1 MNEKKVIFLISFLA
15 FIAMFGYETFSSS
28 TGFVSAQI
36 PSTENST
43 AQGSLALPD
52 LFSKVQKSVVQV
64 TERDNSNEFGS
75 RLGSGFVY
83 DKDGHII
90 TNSHVVIPGSNNNN
104 NNNNEL
110 QVSFLD
116 GNVYPADVVGF
127 DEFADMAVIKVKNIS
142 SDKLTPLPLA
152 NSSSLRI
159 GDTVVAIG
167 NPFGL
172 SGSMTVGI
180 VSGLG
185 RLLPSNENA
194 GNFAGPG
201 SSFSIPNIIQTDAAI
216 NPGNSGGPLI
226 DTQGRAVGI
235 NTAIFSNTGVYS
247 GVGFAIPSN
256 TISKIATSLVQNGSY
271 HHPYIGI
278 VGLSLSPDLS
288 KQIGLNETKGF
299 LITSITK
306 GSPGDKSGLRAGST
320 TTTYN
325 GRDVDVGGDIILK
338 IDNREVSKIDDI
350 LAYLETEKQVG
361 DKVHLTILRDNA
373 IRELDLTLGERPEQV
388 KIDSSL
394 NDFSNRVPPQNG
406 DNNNP
411 EELYDECVSV
421 AGKSLCDFL
430 FKR

>member
-1 MNEKKVIFLISFLA
+1 MIERKVLLAISFLVL
-15 FIAMFGYETFSSS
+15 IAIISYETFSSS
-28 TGFVSAQI
+28 TKFVSAQM
-36 PSTENST
+36 PTNENST
-43 AQGSLALPD
+43 AQGSLSLPD
-52 LFSKVQKSVVQV
+52 LFTKVQKSVVQV
-64 TERDNSNEFGS
+64 TERDNSNELGA

-83 DKDGHII
+83 DKDGHVI
-90 TNSHVVIPGSNNNN
+90 TNYHVVTPGT

-110 QVSFLD
+110 QVTFLD
-116 GNVYPADVVGF
+116 GNVYPADLVGV
-127 DEFADMAVIKVKNIS
+127 DQFADLAVIKVKNIS
-142 SDKLTPLPLA
+142 SDKLPPLPLA

-159 GDTVVAIG
+159 GESVVAIG

-172 SGSMTVGI
+172 SGSMTQGI

-185 RLLPSNENA
+185 RLLPSNENQD
-194 GNFAGPG
+194 NFAGPG

-226 DTQGRAVGI
+226 DTQGRVVGI

-256 TISKIATSLVQNGSY
+256 TISKVATSLIQNGSY

-278 VGLSLSPDLS
+278 VGLSLIPDLS
-288 KQIGLNETKGF
+288 KQIGLNQTKGF

-306 GSPGDKSGLRAGST
+306 GSPADKSGLRAGST
-320 TTTYN
+320 TTTIN
-325 GRDVDVGGDIILK
+325 GRDVEVGGDIILK

-350 LAYLETEKQVG
+350 LAYLESQKHVG
-361 DKVHLTILRDNA
+361 DKVHFTILRDNE
-373 IRELDLTLGERPEQV
+373 IKELDLILGDRPSPA
-388 KIDSSL
+388 KLDSS
-394 NDFSNRVPPQNG
+394 NDFSNRLPPQN
-406 DNNNP
+406 DNNKNQ
-411 EELYDECVSV
+411 EELYNECVNV

>member
-1 MNEKKVIFLISFLA
+1 MSEKKVLLVISFLVFLA
-15 FIAMFGYETFSSS
+15 IISYETFSF
-28 TGFVSAQI
+28 GINFASAQI
-36 PSTENST
+36 PIIENST
-43 AQGSLALPD
+43 GQGSLSLPD
-52 LFSKVQKSVVQV
+52 LFSKVEKSVVQV
-64 TERDNSNEFGS
+64 TEIDNSNELGS

-83 DKDGHII
+83 DKAGHII
-90 TNSHVVIPGSNNNN
+90 TNYHVVVPGS
-104 NNNNEL
+104 NNEL

-116 GNVYPADVVGF
+116 GNVYSADLVGS
-127 DEFADMAVIKVKNIS
+127 DQFADLAVIKVKNIP

-159 GDTVVAIG
+159 GETVVAIG

-185 RLLPSNENA
+185 RLLPSN
-194 GNFAGPG
+194 GNEQNPGIG

-226 DTQGRAVGI
+226 NTQGKVIGV
-235 NTAIFSNTGVYS
+235 NTAIFSNTGVYA

-256 TISKIATSLVQNGSY
+256 SISKVVTSLIQTGSY
-271 HHPYIGI
+271 HHPHIGI
-278 VGLSLSPDLS
+278 IGLSLSPELS
-288 KQIGLNETKGF
+288 KQIGLNQTKGF

-306 GSPGDKSGLRAGST
+306 GSPAQKYGLKAGSI

-325 GRDVDVGGDIILK
+325 GRDVNEGGDIILK
-338 IDNREVSKIDDI
+338 IDNREVTKIDDI
-350 LAYLETEKQVG
+350 LAYLESQKQVG
-361 DKVHLTILRDNA
+361 DKVHLTILRDNS
-373 IRELDLTLGERPEQV
+373 IKELDLILGERPSED

-394 NDFSNRVPPQNG
+394 NDFSDRLPPQNG

-411 EELYDECVSV
+411 EDLYDECVSV
-421 AGKSLCDFL
+421 AGKSFCDFL
-430 FKR
+430 FKK

>member
-1 MNEKKVIFLISFLA
+1 MIERKVLLAISFLVL
-15 FIAMFGYETFSSS
+15 IAIISYETFSSS
-28 TGFVSAQI
+28 TKFVSAQM
-36 PSTENST
+36 PTNENST
-43 AQGSLALPD
+43 AQGSLSLPD
-52 LFSKVQKSVVQV
+52 LFTKVQKSVVQV
-64 TERDNSNEFGS
+64 TERDNSNELGA

-83 DKDGHII
+83 DKDGHVI
-90 TNSHVVIPGSNNNN
+90 TNYHVVTPGT

-110 QVSFLD
+110 QVTFLD
-116 GNVYPADVVGF
+116 GNVYPADLVGV
-127 DEFADMAVIKVKNIS
+127 DQFADLAVIKVKNIS
-142 SDKLTPLPLA
+142 SDKLPPLPLA

-159 GDTVVAIG
+159 GESVVAIG

-172 SGSMTVGI
+172 SGSMTQGI

-185 RLLPSNENA
+185 RLLPSNENQD
-194 GNFAGPG
+194 NFAGPG

-226 DTQGRAVGI
+226 DTQGRVVGI

-256 TISKIATSLVQNGSY
+256 TISKVATSLIQNGSY

-278 VGLSLSPDLS
+278 VGLSLTPDLS
-288 KQIGLNETKGF
+288 KQIGLNQTKGF

-306 GSPGDKSGLRAGST
+306 GSPADKSGLRAGST
-320 TTTYN
+320 TTTIN
-325 GRDVDVGGDIILK
+325 GRDVEVGGDIILK

-350 LAYLETEKQVG
+350 LAYLESQKHVG
-361 DKVHLTILRDNA
+361 DKVHFTILRDNE
-373 IRELDLTLGERPEQV
+373 IKELDLILGDRPSPA
-388 KIDSSL
+388 KLDSS
-394 NDFSNRVPPQNG
+394 NDFSNRLPPQN
-406 DNNNP
+406 DNNKNQ
-411 EELYDECVSV
+411 EELYNECVNV

>member
-1 MNEKKVIFLISFLA
+1 MIERKFLITLSFLIL
-15 FIAMFGYETFSSS
+15 IATVPFVTFSS
-28 TGFVSAQI
+28 TRLASAQA
-36 PSTENST
+36 SASQNST
-43 AQGSLALPD
+43 KQSSMPLPD

-64 TERDNSNEFGS
+64 TERDNSNELGS

-83 DKDGHII
+83 DKEGHII
-90 TNSHVVIPGSNNNN
+90 TNYHVVASGTNNN

-110 QVSFLD
+110 QVTFLD
-116 GNVYPADVVGF
+116 GNVYPADLVGV
-127 DEFADMAVIKVKNIS
+127 DQFADLAVIKVKNIS
-142 SDKLTPLPLA
+142 PDKLAPLSLA

-159 GDTVVAIG
+159 GETVVAIG

-172 SGSMTVGI
+172 SGSMTQGI

-185 RLLPSNENA
+185 RLLPSNDNQDNIEGA
-194 GNFAGPG
+194 G
-201 SSFSIPNIIQTDAAI
+201 SSYSIPNIIQTDAAI

-226 DTQGRAVGI
+226 DTEGMVVGI

-256 TISKIATSLVQNGSY
+256 TISKVATSLIQSGSY
-271 HHPYIGI
+271 QHPYIGI

-306 GSPGDKSGLRAGST
+306 GSPADKAGLRAGST

-325 GRDVDVGGDIILK
+325 GRDVDVGGDVILK
-338 IDNREVSKIDDI
+338 IDKIDVSKIDDI
-350 LAYLETEKQVG
+350 LSYLESQKHVG
-361 DKVHLTILRDNA
+361 DTVHLTVLRDNA
-373 IRELDLTLGERPEQV
+373 IKQLDLILGERPNQP
-388 KIDSSL
+388 KISSSM
-394 NDFSNRVPPQNG
+394 DEFSNRLPSQN
-406 DNNNP
+406 DNNKSP
-411 EELYDECVSV
+411 QDLYDECVGV

>member
-1 MNEKKVIFLISFLA
+1 MIERKVLLAISFLVL
-15 FIAMFGYETFSSS
+15 IAIISYETFSSS
-28 TGFVSAQI
+28 TKFVSAQM
-36 PSTENST
+36 PTNQNST
-43 AQGSLALPD
+43 AQGSLSLPD
-52 LFSKVQKSVVQV
+52 LFTKVQKSVVQV
-64 TERDNSNEFGS
+64 TERDNSNELGA

-83 DKDGHII
+83 DKDGHVI
-90 TNSHVVIPGSNNNN
+90 TNYHVVTPGT

-110 QVSFLD
+110 QVTFLD
-116 GNVYPADVVGF
+116 GNVYPADLVGV
-127 DEFADMAVIKVKNIS
+127 DQFADLAVIKVKNIS
-142 SDKLTPLPLA
+142 SDKLPPLPLA

-159 GDTVVAIG
+159 GESVVAIG

-172 SGSMTVGI
+172 SGSMTQGI

-185 RLLPSNENA
+185 RLLPSNENQD
-194 GNFAGPG
+194 NFAGPG

-226 DTQGRAVGI
+226 DTQGRVVGI

-256 TISKIATSLVQNGSY
+256 TISKVATSLIQNGSY

-278 VGLSLSPDLS
+278 VGLSLIPDLS
-288 KQIGLNETKGF
+288 KQIGLNQTKGF

-306 GSPGDKSGLRAGST
+306 GSPADKSGLRAGST
-320 TTTYN
+320 TTTIN
-325 GRDVDVGGDIILK
+325 GRDVEVGGDIILK

-350 LAYLETEKQVG
+350 LAYLESQKHVG
-361 DKVHLTILRDNA
+361 DKVHFTILRDNK
-373 IRELDLTLGERPEQV
+373 IKELDLLLGDRPSPAKV
-388 KIDSSL
+388 DSS
-394 NDFSNRVPPQNG
+394 NDFSNRLPPQN
-406 DNNNP
+406 DNNKNQ
-411 EELYDECVSV
+411 EDLYNECVNV

>member
-1 MNEKKVIFLISFLA
+1 MIERKVLLAVSFLVL
-15 FIAMFGYETFSSS
+15 IVIISYETFSSS
-28 TGFVSAQI
+28 TNFVSAQI
-36 PSTENST
+36 PTNENST
-43 AQGSLALPD
+43 TQGSLSLPD
-52 LFSKVQKSVVQV
+52 LFTKVQKSVVQV
-64 TERDNSNEFGS
+64 TERDNSNELGS

-83 DKDGHII
+83 DKDGHVI
-90 TNSHVVIPGSNNNN
+90 TNYHVVTPGT

-110 QVSFLD
+110 QVTFLD
-116 GNVYPADVVGF
+116 GNVYPADLVGV
-127 DEFADMAVIKVKNIS
+127 DQFADLAVIKVKNIS
-142 SDKLTPLPLA
+142 SDKLAPLPLA

-159 GDTVVAIG
+159 GESVVAIG

-172 SGSMTVGI
+172 SGSMTQGI

-185 RLLPSNENA
+185 RLLPSNENQDNIA
-194 GNFAGPG
+194 AAG
-201 SSFSIPNIIQTDAAI
+201 SSYSIPNIIQTDAAI

-226 DTQGRAVGI
+226 DTEGRVVGI

-256 TISKIATSLVQNGSY
+256 TISKVATSLIQNGSY

-278 VGLSLSPDLS
+278 VGLSLTADLS
-288 KQIGLNETKGF
+288 KQIGLNQTKGF

-306 GSPGDKSGLRAGST
+306 GSPADKSGLRAGST

-325 GRDVDVGGDIILK
+325 GRDVEVGGDIILK

-350 LAYLETEKQVG
+350 LAYLESQKHVG
-361 DKVHLTILRDNA
+361 DKVHFTILRDNA
-373 IRELDLTLGERPEQV
+373 IKELDLTLGDRPSPT
-388 KIDSSL
+388 KLDSS
-394 NDFSNRVPPQNG
+394 NDFSNRLPPQN
-406 DNNNP
+406 DNNKSQ
-411 EELYDECVSV
+411 EELYNECVNV

>member
-1 MNEKKVIFLISFLA
+1 MIERKVLLAISFLVL
-15 FIAMFGYETFSSS
+15 IAIISYKTYSSS
-28 TGFVSAQI
+28 IEFVSAQI
-36 PSTENST
+36 PTNENST
-43 AQGSLALPD
+43 TQGSLSLPD
-52 LFSKVQKSVVQV
+52 LFTKVQKSVVQV
-64 TERDNSNEFGS
+64 TERDNSNELGS

-83 DKDGHII
+83 DKEGHVI
-90 TNSHVVIPGSNNNN
+90 TNYHVVTPGT

-110 QVSFLD
+110 QVTFLD
-116 GNVYPADVVGF
+116 GNVYPADLVGV
-127 DEFADMAVIKVKNIS
+127 DQFADLAVIKVKNIS
-142 SDKLTPLPLA
+142 SDKLPPLPLA

-159 GDTVVAIG
+159 GESVVAIG

-172 SGSMTVGI
+172 SGSMTQGI

-185 RLLPSNENA
+185 RLLPSNENQD
-194 GNFAGPG
+194 NFAGPG

-226 DTQGRAVGI
+226 DTQGRVVGI

-256 TISKIATSLVQNGSY
+256 TISKVATSLIQNGSY

-278 VGLSLSPDLS
+278 VGLSLTPDLS
-288 KQIGLNETKGF
+288 KQIGLNQTKGF

-306 GSPGDKSGLRAGST
+306 GSPADKSGLRAGST
-320 TTTYN
+320 TTTIS
-325 GRDVDVGGDIILK
+325 GRDVEVGGDIILK

-350 LAYLETEKQVG
+350 LAYLESQKHVG
-361 DKVHLTILRDNA
+361 DKVHFTILRDNK
-373 IRELDLTLGERPEQV
+373 IKELDLLLGDRPSPA
-388 KIDSSL
+388 KLDLS
-394 NDFSNRVPPQNG
+394 NDFSNRLPPQN
-406 DNNNP
+406 DNNKNQ
-411 EELYDECVSV
+411 EDLYNECVNV

>member
-1 MNEKKVIFLISFLA
+1 MIERKVLLAISFLVL
-15 FIAMFGYETFSSS
+15 IAIISYETFSSS
-28 TGFVSAQI
+28 TKFVSAQM
-36 PSTENST
+36 PTNQNTT
-43 AQGSLALPD
+43 AQGSLSLPD
-52 LFSKVQKSVVQV
+52 LFTKVQKSVVQV
-64 TERDNSNEFGS
+64 TERDNSNELGA

-83 DKDGHII
+83 DKDGHVI
-90 TNSHVVIPGSNNNN
+90 TNYHVVTPGT

-110 QVSFLD
+110 QVTFLD
-116 GNVYPADVVGF
+116 GNVYPADLVGV
-127 DEFADMAVIKVKNIS
+127 DQFADLAVIKVKNIS
-142 SDKLTPLPLA
+142 SDKLPPLPLA

-159 GDTVVAIG
+159 GESVVAIG

-172 SGSMTVGI
+172 SGSMTQGI

-185 RLLPSNENA
+185 RLLPSNENQD
-194 GNFAGPG
+194 NFAGPG

-226 DTQGRAVGI
+226 DTQGRVVGI

-256 TISKIATSLVQNGSY
+256 TISKVATSLIQNGSY

-278 VGLSLSPDLS
+278 VGLSLIPDLS
-288 KQIGLNETKGF
+288 KQIGLNQTKGF

-306 GSPGDKSGLRAGST
+306 GSPADKSGLRAGST
-320 TTTYN
+320 TTTIN
-325 GRDVDVGGDIILK
+325 GRDVEVGGDIILK

-350 LAYLETEKQVG
+350 LAYLESQKHVG
-361 DKVHLTILRDNA
+361 DKVHFTILRDNE
-373 IRELDLTLGERPEQV
+373 IKELDLILGDRPSPA
-388 KIDSSL
+388 KLDSS
-394 NDFSNRVPPQNG
+394 NDFSNRLPPQN
-406 DNNNP
+406 DNNKNQ
-411 EELYDECVSV
+411 EDLYNECVNV

>member
-1 MNEKKVIFLISFLA
+1 MIERKVLLAISFLVL
-15 FIAMFGYETFSSS
+15 IAIISYETFNSS
-28 TGFVSAQI
+28 TKFVSAQM
-36 PSTENST
+36 PTNENST
-43 AQGSLALPD
+43 IQGSLSLPD
-52 LFSKVQKSVVQV
+52 LFTKVQKSVVQV
-64 TERDNSNEFGS
+64 TERDNSNELGS

-83 DKDGHII
+83 DKDGHVI
-90 TNSHVVIPGSNNNN
+90 TNYHVVTPGT

-110 QVSFLD
+110 QVTFLD
-116 GNVYPADVVGF
+116 GNVYPADLVGV
-127 DEFADMAVIKVKNIS
+127 DQFADLAVIKVKNIS
-142 SDKLTPLPLA
+142 SDKLAPLSLA

-159 GDTVVAIG
+159 GESVVAIG

-172 SGSMTVGI
+172 SGSMTQGI

-185 RLLPSNENA
+185 RLLPSDENQD
-194 GNFAGPG
+194 NFAGAG

-226 DTQGRAVGI
+226 DTQGRVVGI

-256 TISKIATSLVQNGSY
+256 TISKVATSLIQNGSY

-278 VGLSLSPDLS
+278 IGLSLTPDLS
-288 KQIGLNETKGF
+288 KQIGLNQTKGF

-306 GSPGDKSGLRAGST
+306 GSPADKSGLRAGST

-325 GRDVDVGGDIILK
+325 GRDVEVGGDIILK

-350 LAYLETEKQVG
+350 LAYLESQKHVG
-361 DKVHLTILRDNA
+361 DKVHFTILRDNT
-373 IRELDLTLGERPEQV
+373 IKELDLTLGDRPSPA
-388 KIDSSL
+388 KLDSS
-394 NDFSNRVPPQNG
+394 NDFSNRLPPQN
-406 DNNNP
+406 DNNKNQ
-411 EELYDECVSV
+411 EELYNQCVNV

>member
-1 MNEKKVIFLISFLA
+1 MIERKVLLAISFLVL
-15 FIAMFGYETFSSS
+15 IAIISYETFNSS
-28 TGFVSAQI
+28 TKFVSAQM
-36 PSTENST
+36 PTNENST
-43 AQGSLALPD
+43 IQGSLSLPD
-52 LFSKVQKSVVQV
+52 LFTKVQKSVVQV
-64 TERDNSNEFGS
+64 TERDNSNELGS

-83 DKDGHII
+83 DKDGHVI
-90 TNSHVVIPGSNNNN
+90 TNYHVVTPGT

-110 QVSFLD
+110 QVTFLD
-116 GNVYPADVVGF
+116 GNVYPADLVGV
-127 DEFADMAVIKVKNIS
+127 DQFADLAVIKVKNIS
-142 SDKLTPLPLA
+142 SDKLAPLSLA

-159 GDTVVAIG
+159 GESVVAIG

-172 SGSMTVGI
+172 SGSMTQGI

-185 RLLPSNENA
+185 RLLPSNENQD
-194 GNFAGPG
+194 NFAGAG

-226 DTQGRAVGI
+226 DTQGRVVGI

-256 TISKIATSLVQNGSY
+256 TISKVATSLIQNGSY

-278 VGLSLSPDLS
+278 IGLSLTPDLS
-288 KQIGLNETKGF
+288 KQIGLNQTKGF

-306 GSPGDKSGLRAGST
+306 GSPADKSGLRAGST

-325 GRDVDVGGDIILK
+325 GRDVEVGGDIILK

-350 LAYLETEKQVG
+350 LAYLESQKHVG
-361 DKVHLTILRDNA
+361 DKVHFTILRDNE
-373 IRELDLTLGERPEQV
+373 IKELDLILGDRPSPA
-388 KIDSSL
+388 KLDSS
-394 NDFSNRVPPQNG
+394 NDFSNRLPPQN
-406 DNNNP
+406 DNNKNQ
-411 EELYDECVSV
+411 EELYNQCVNV